1 MRERVIAILCSGQG
15 GQHAGMFSLTGD
27 TPEASALFAHAT
39 TLLGGDPRSWVRSA
53 GEGALHQNRTA
64 QLLCTLQSLSA
75 AAVLA
80 DLLPQRRCVAGY
92 SVGEVAAWSIAG
104 LIAEAEALTLVT
116 QRAEA
121 MDATSKSEQ
130 GMLFVR
136 GLPRAVIDKL
146 CARREAAI
154 AIVNPGDAWVLGGQS
169 SALDA
174 IAIEAV
180 QLGASRVVPV
190 AVHVASHTYLMAD
203 ASPVFRGNLGAVR
216 IQCAPRAG
224 SRLFSGVDG
233 TAVFDTLAGL
243 DKLALQISHPVQWAS
258 CLASCVEAGARVF
271 FELGPGHALADIAA
285 GSYPGMTARS
295 FDDFRSLQ
303 GVRAWLQRVTA
314 DG

>member
-1 MRERVIAILCSGQG
+1 MIAILCSGQG

-27 TPEASALFAHAT
+27 APEASALFAQAT
-39 TLLGGDPRSWVRSA
+39 PLLGRDPRSWVCSA
-53 GEGALHQNRTA
+53 GEDALHQNRTA
-64 QLLCTLQSLSA
+64 QLLCTLQALSA
-75 AAVLA
+75 AAVLG

-104 LIAEAEALTLVT
+104 LIAETDALDLVT

-121 MDATSKSEQ
+121 MDATRKSEE

-136 GLPRAVIDKL
+136 GLSRAAIDEL

-154 AIVNPGDAWVLGGQS
+154 AIVNPGDAWVLGGQR

-174 IAIEAV
+174 ISIEAV
-180 QLGASRVVPV
+180 RLGASRVVPV
-190 AVHVASHTYLMAD
+190 AVRVASHTYLMAD
-203 ASPVFRGNLGAVR
+203 ASPVFRGNLAAVR
-216 IQCAPRAG
+216 IQRAPRAG
-224 SRLFSGVDG
+224 ARLFSGIDG
-233 TAVFDTLAGL
+233 TAVFDTLVGL
-243 DKLALQISHPVQWAS
+243 DKLASQISHPVQWAS
-258 CLASCVEAGARVF
+258 CLTSCVEAGARVF
-271 FELGPGHALADIAA
+271 FELGPGHALADMAA
-285 GSYPGMTARS
+285 GAYPGTTARS

>member
-1 MRERVIAILCSGQG
+1 
-15 GQHAGMFSLTGD
+15 
-27 TPEASALFAHAT
+27 
-39 TLLGGDPRSWVRSA
+39 
-53 GEGALHQNRTA
+53 
-64 QLLCTLQSLSA
+64 
-75 AAVLA
+75 
-80 DLLPQRRCVAGY
+80 
-92 SVGEVAAWSIAG
+92 
-104 LIAEAEALTLVT
+104 
-116 QRAEA
+116 
-121 MDATSKSEQ
+121 
-130 GMLFVR
+130 MLFVR
-136 GLPRAVIDKL
+136 GLPRAAIDKL

-169 SALDA
+169 SALDS

-224 SRLFSGVDG
+224 SRLFSGIDG
-233 TAVFDTLAGL
+233 TAVFDTLSGL
-243 DKLALQISHPVQWAS
+243 DKLALQISHPVQWAN

-271 FELGPGHALADIAA
+271 FELGPGHALADMAA

>member
-1 MRERVIAILCSGQG
+1 
-15 GQHAGMFSLTGD
+15 MFSLTGD

-174 IAIEAV
+174 IAIESV

-285 GSYPGMTARS
+285 RSYPGMTARS

>member
-1 MRERVIAILCSGQG
+1 
-15 GQHAGMFSLTGD
+15 MFSLTGD
-27 TPEASALFAHAT
+27 APEAGALFAHAT
-39 TLLGGDPRSWVRSA
+39 RLLGRDPRSWVRFA
-53 GEGALHQNRTA
+53 EQDALHQDRTA
-64 QLLCTLQSLSA
+64 QLLCTLQALSA

-80 DLLPQRRCVAGY
+80 DLLPQRRCIAGY

-104 LIAEAEALTLVT
+104 LIAEAEALNLVT

-121 MDATSKSEQ
+121 MDAARKSEE

-136 GLPRAVIDKL
+136 GLSRAAIDEL

-154 AIVNPGDAWVLGGQS
+154 AIVNPGDAWVLGGQR

-180 QLGASRVVPV
+180 HLGARRVVPV
-190 AVHVASHTYLMAD
+190 AVRVASHTYLMAD
-203 ASPVFRGNLGAVR
+203 ASPVFRGNLAAVR
-216 IQCAPRAG
+216 IQGAPRAG
-224 SRLFSGVDG
+224 ARLFSGIDG

-271 FELGPGHALADIAA
+271 FELGPGHALADMAA

-295 FDDFRSLQ
+295 FGDFRSLQ
-303 GVRAWLQRVTA
+303 GVRAWLQRVSA

>member
-1 MRERVIAILCSGQG
+1 
-15 GQHAGMFSLTGD
+15 MFNLTGD
-27 TPEASALFAHAT
+27 APEARALFAHAT
-39 TLLGGDPRSWVRSA
+39 TLLGRDPRSWVRSA
-53 GEGALHQNRTA
+53 GEGALHQDRAA
-64 QLLCTLQSLSA
+64 QLLCTLQALSA
-75 AAVLA
+75 AAVVA

-104 LIAEAEALTLVT
+104 LIAEAEALNLVT

-121 MDATSKSEQ
+121 MDATLKGEQ

-136 GLPRAVIDKL
+136 GLPRAAIDEL
-146 CARREAAI
+146 CARREAAV
-154 AIVNPGDAWVLGGQS
+154 AIVNPGDAWVLGGRR
-169 SALDA
+169 SALDS

-180 QLGASRVVPV
+180 HLGASRVVPV
-190 AVHVASHTYLMAD
+190 AVRVASHTYLMAE
-203 ASPVFRGNLGAVR
+203 ASPVFRENLAAVR
-216 IQCAPRAG
+216 IQRALQAG
-224 SRLFSGVDG
+224 TRLFSGIDG

-271 FELGPGHALADIAA
+271 FELGPGHALAEMAA
-285 GSYPGMTARS
+285 GSYPGMAARS

-303 GVRAWLQRVTA
+303 GVRAWLQHVTA

>member
-1 MRERVIAILCSGQG
+1 
-15 GQHAGMFSLTGD
+15 MFSLTGD
-27 TPEASALFAHAT
+27 APEAGALFAHAT
-39 TLLGGDPRSWVRSA
+39 TLVGRDPRSWVRFA
-53 GEGALHQNRTA
+53 EEDALHQDRTA
-64 QLLCTLQSLSA
+64 QLLCTLQTLSA

-104 LIAEAEALTLVT
+104 LIAEAEALNLVT

-121 MDATSKSEQ
+121 MDATTKSEE

-136 GLPRAVIDKL
+136 GLSRAAIDEL

-154 AIVNPGDAWVLGGQS
+154 AIVNPGDAWVLGGQR

-180 QLGASRVVPV
+180 YLGASRVVPV
-190 AVHVASHTYLMAD
+190 AVRVASHTYLMAD
-203 ASPVFRGNLGAVR
+203 ASPVFRGNLAGLR
-216 IQCAPRAG
+216 IQRAPRAG
-224 SRLFSGVDG
+224 VRLFSGIDG

-271 FELGPGHALADIAA
+271 FELGPGHALADMAA

>member
-1 MRERVIAILCSGQG
+1 
-15 GQHAGMFSLTGD
+15 MFSLTGD
-27 TPEASALFAHAT
+27 APEASALFAHAT
-39 TLLGGDPRSWVRSA
+39 TLFGRDPRSWVRFA
-53 GEGALHQNRTA
+53 EEEALHQDRTA
-64 QLLCTLQSLSA
+64 QLLCTLQTLSA

-104 LIAEAEALTLVT
+104 VIAEAEALKLVT

-121 MDATSKSEQ
+121 MDATKKSEE

-136 GLPRAVIDKL
+136 GLPRTAIDEL

-154 AIVNPGDAWVLGGQS
+154 AIVNPGDAWVLGGQR

-180 QLGASRVVPV
+180 HLGASRVVPI
-190 AVHVASHTYLMAD
+190 AVRVASHTYLMAD
-203 ASPVFRGNLGAVR
+203 ASPVFRGDLAALR
-216 IQCAPRAG
+216 IQRAPRAG
-224 SRLFSGVDG
+224 ARLFSGIDG
-233 TAVFDTLAGL
+233 AVVFDTLAGL
-243 DKLALQISHPVQWAS
+243 DKLALQISHPIQWAS
-258 CLASCVEAGARVF
+258 CLASCVEAGARVL
-271 FELGPGHALADIAA
+271 FELGPGHALADMAA
-285 GSYPGMTARS
+285 GAYPGITARS

>member
-1 MRERVIAILCSGQG
+1 
-15 GQHAGMFSLTGD
+15 
-27 TPEASALFAHAT
+27 
-39 TLLGGDPRSWVRSA
+39 
-53 GEGALHQNRTA
+53 
-64 QLLCTLQSLSA
+64 
-75 AAVLA
+75 
-80 DLLPQRRCVAGY
+80 
-92 SVGEVAAWSIAG
+92 
-104 LIAEAEALTLVT
+104 
-116 QRAEA
+116 

-136 GLPRAVIDKL
+136 GLARAAIDKL

-154 AIVNPGDAWVLGGQS
+154 AI
-169 SALDA
+169 
-174 IAIEAV
+174 
-180 QLGASRVVPV
+180 
-190 AVHVASHTYLMAD
+190 
-203 ASPVFRGNLGAVR
+203 PVFRGNLGAVR